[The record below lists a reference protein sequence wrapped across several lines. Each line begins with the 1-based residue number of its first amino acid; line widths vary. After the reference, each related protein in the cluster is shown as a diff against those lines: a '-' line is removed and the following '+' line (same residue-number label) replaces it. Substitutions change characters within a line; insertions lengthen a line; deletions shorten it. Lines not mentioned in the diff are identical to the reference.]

1 MNPQIP
7 LTWDQP
13 EPFALVPLT
22 SQDGDR
28 LTAEQQQQEA
38 DRKAS
43 DEKQLKFKHAT
54 VVRDGFTVPLI
65 GIPPES
71 VLEEC
76 DCCHDA
82 VGISNAQLVGTQML
96 CPKCRKE

>member
-7 LTWDQP
+7 ILWDQP

-22 SQDGDR
+22 AQDGDR

-43 DEKQLKFKHAT
+43 DEKQLKFHST
-54 VVRDGFTVPLI
+54 
-65 GIPPES
+65 
-71 VLEEC
+71 
-76 DCCHDA
+76 H
-82 VGISNAQLVGTQML
+82 
-96 CPKCRKE
+96 